1 METMQI
7 LLKSIFMMIFAFF
20 KNQSALAIE
29 NLALRQQLHIYHHSR
44 KRPKIRLRDRLFWIL
59 ISRLWNKWENTFIKN
74 RLLSMFLFYCG
85 ISSKSVKNFERF
97 NFSDAQVAFLY
108 FFLKKTV

>member
-7 LLKSIFMMIFAFF
+7 LLKNIFMMIFAFF

-44 KRPKIRLRDRLFWIL
+44 KRPKICLRDRLFWIL
-59 ISRLWNKWENTFIKN
+59 ISLFWQSLTEGFI
-74 RLLSMFLFYCG
+74 
-85 ISSKSVKNFERF
+85 
-97 NFSDAQVAFLY
+97 
-108 FFLKKTV
+108 TVTG